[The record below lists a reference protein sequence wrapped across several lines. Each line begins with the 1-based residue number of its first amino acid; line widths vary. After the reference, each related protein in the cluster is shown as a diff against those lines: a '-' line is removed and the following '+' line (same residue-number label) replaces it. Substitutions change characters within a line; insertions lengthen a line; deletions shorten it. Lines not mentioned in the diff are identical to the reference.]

1 MTLERN
7 LRDQTRLVAD
17 AIKLLDRDIA
27 NATKRLSGLKHQ
39 RPASDR
45 EKVATADET
54 KRTTD
59 LKKKYEDDRKVFEQH
74 LADLRRMSR

>member
-1 MTLERN
+1 MGST
-7 LRDQTRLVAD
+7 
-17 AIKLLDRDIA
+17 KLLDRDIA
-27 NATKRLSGLKHQ
+27 NATKRLSGLKRQ

-59 LKKKYEDDRKVFEQH
+59 LKKRYEDDRKVFEQH

>member
-1 MTLERN
+1 MT
-7 LRDQTRLVAD
+7 D

-27 NATKRLSGLKHQ
+27 NATKRLSGLKRQ

-45 EKVATADET
+45 EKAATADET

-59 LKKKYEDDRKVFEQH
+59 LKKKYEDDRRVFEQH